1 MLVPPGH
8 APLMRGCAFSAAR
21 AAAAVAAPVPPCAID
36 SGVVSPERDVM
47 SELAPL
53 AATPRFDRAPAP
65 VVAPVPPEAT
75 PLGPVSVAAD
85 ANSDGGS
92 PQNNDALIA
101 FGVCNSC
108 CRGVSVV
115 KPPFDPAALTAIS
128 SQPGKT
134 PE

>member
-21 AAAAVAAPVPPCAID
+21 AAAAGAALVPPCAID

-65 VVAPVPPEAT
+65 VVAPVPPKAT
-75 PLGPVSVAAD
+75 PLGPVSVAVE
-85 ANSDGGS
+85 ANVGGDTS
-92 PQNNDALIA
+92 LNSDALIA
-101 FGVCNSC
+101 FGAGNSC
-108 CRGVSVV
+108 C
-115 KPPFDPAALTAIS
+115 
-128 SQPGKT
+128 
-134 PE
+134 